1 MAVLHA
7 GSLTSTAKNNSSD
20 FLPCLTAKKVRH
32 LASENSVKSVNSSQA
47 HLIRPLRLAA
57 LRGQEAIVN
66 TKAAIL
72 EIKDSFFRASIG
84 RFSPR
89 EISVIFFFFIDF
101 SKTKKKIL
109 QSSVFSLKIFRRF

>member
-47 HLIRPLRLAA
+47 HLIILIRPLRLAA

-72 EIKDSFFRASIG
+72 EIKDSFFRAPIG

-89 EISVIFFFFIDF
+89 EISVFFSF
-101 SKTKKKIL
+101 SLTSQKQKIL
-109 QSSVFSLKIFRRF
+109 QYIFRAYFSAFG